1 MDLEIR
7 KRQNHEG
14 LLCDAKGLG
23 FHPECEEEIT
33 DMIYSQAVRSLS
45 FFFSSLLLRPLSL
58 AFKGL

>member
-1 MDLEIR
+1 M
-7 KRQNHEG
+7 KG

-23 FHPECEEEIT
+23 FHPECEEETT

-45 FFFSSLLLRPLSL
+45 FFFSSLPYSAHFLL